1 MQKILIWYQLF
12 LKRYA
17 KKRSTWIQL
26 AVLFLLAGSMFAIHL
41 PDGTNMTA
49 GLCTSES
56 TTGGLILEQLKNS
69 QSAFSFVE
77 YESAEQLET
86 AVKNGTVECGFWVEP
101 DLDERMSAGDLDG
114 SIHYLCTPMSLKGE
128 VMKETFYA
136 ALFKI
141 YSDELLKSK
150 EETFFGEK
158 SRAREQE
165 WLEQNHKRQEDGNV
179 FQVQY
184 LTVESEN
191 QKQTDTNVYPV
202 QGTIAILMLLTLF
215 LSRGRR
221 LEPGGM
227 AVEKAL
233 PKMERIRYECT
244 DILAS
249 GTYSMI
255 VGLLL
260 VIVSPRSRGVWQE
273 MTAML
278 VFAVFAVIWVWLL
291 GKTIHHVEGL
301 ISAAFCI
308 LVINVLICPVYF
320 DLSNYIPAV
329 KYIKYISP
337 VGLYLG
343 IRG

>member
-26 AVLFLLAGSMFAIHL
+26 AVLALLAGSMFAIHL

-49 GLCTSES
+49 GLCTSGS
-56 TTGGLILEQLKNS
+56 LAGGQILAQLKNS

-77 YESAEQLET
+77 YESEEQLET

-101 DLDERMSAGDLDG
+101 DLEERMSDGKLDG
-114 SIHYLCTPMSLKGE
+114 SIHYICTPMTSKGE

-136 ALFKI
+136 AFFKV

-150 EETFFGEK
+150 EEPFFGEK
-158 SRAREQE
+158 SKTCEQE
-165 WLEQNHKRQEDGNV
+165 WLEQNHKRQEDGSV

-191 QKQTDTNVYPV
+191 QKHTDTNVYPV
-202 QGTIAILMLLTLF
+202 QGTIAILVLLTLF
-215 LSRGRR
+215 LGRGRR
-221 LEPGGM
+221 LEAGGM
-227 AVEKAL
+227 AVENAL
-233 PKMERIRYECT
+233 PKTERIRYECT

-255 VGLLL
+255 AGLLL
-260 VIVSPRSRGVWQE
+260 VIVSPRSHGVWQE
-273 MTAML
+273 ITAML

-291 GKTIHHVEGL
+291 GKTVHHVEGL
-301 ISAAFCI
+301 ISGAFCI

-329 KYIKYISP
+329 KYIKYISS